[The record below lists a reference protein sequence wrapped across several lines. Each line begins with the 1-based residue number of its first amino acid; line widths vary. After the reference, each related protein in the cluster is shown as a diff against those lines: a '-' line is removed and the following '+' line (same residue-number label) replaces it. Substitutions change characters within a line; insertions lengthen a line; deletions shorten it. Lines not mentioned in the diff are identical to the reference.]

1 MAEKEFSFKTLLL
14 FISRIFHRRL
24 LKNTHFQQRSNRDC
38 NSNALNIK
46 IQKYPSLILKSESES
61 EFSSQTLIFDVEGAL
76 LKPSSLFHYF
86 MLVAFEAGGLI
97 RALVLLLL
105 YPIIWLVNENI
116 GINTMVFVCF
126 FGIKKDN
133 FRVGRSVLPKFFL
146 EDVGFEGFEVLMRY
160 GRKVG
165 VSELPRVM
173 IEAFLRDYLEVD
185 FVVGKELKVFHGYYV
200 GLMEDATKTSLN
212 LQAMFGDE
220 KMNSKEV
227 VGFES
232 FHKSLEHHYFS
243 QCKEIYLVNETE
255 KKKWKNLP
263 REKYPKPLV
272 FHDGRLAFK
281 PTPISTLVMFF
292 WIPFGIFL
300 FTFRFLIGV
309 SLPYSINIPILA
321 FSGMRLKQSKPIP
334 TPKKIENQK
343 GVLYVSNHRTLMDP
357 IYVSGGLRKKLTA
370 MIYSLSKVC
379 EIVAPIKTVRLTR
392 DRETDAEM
400 MEKML
405 KQGDVAVCP
414 EGTTCREPYLLR
426 FSPLFAEVSDEIIPV
441 AIHVEV
447 GMFYG
452 TTASGYKVL
461 DPVFFFMNPHLT
473 YSINFLEKISTSEIF
488 MSKKSRTEVANYV
501 QGVIGRALGFE
512 CTNLTRKDKYL
523 MLAGNEGFVGKSKSS
538 NNSS

>member
-1 MAEKEFSFKTLLL
+1 MAEKEFCFKTLLL
-14 FISRIFHRRL
+14 FVSRIFHRRL

-38 NSNALNIK
+38 YSNALNIK

-86 MLVAFEAGGLI
+86 MLVAFEAGGLV

-105 YPIIWLVNENI
+105 YPIIWLVNEDIGMNI
-116 GINTMVFVCF
+116 MVFVCF

-133 FRVGRSVLPKFFL
+133 FRVGRSVLPKFVL
-146 EDVGFEGFEVLMRY
+146 EDVGYEGFEVLMRY
-160 GRKVG
+160 GKKVG

-185 FVVGKELKVFHGYYV
+185 FVVGKELKVFHGYFV

-212 LQAMFGDE
+212 LQAMFGEE

-227 VGFES
+227 VGFGS

-281 PTPISTLVMFF
+281 PTPISTLVMFI

-300 FTFRFLIGV
+300 FTFRFLIGI
-309 SLPYSINIPILA
+309 SLPYSINTPILA

-357 IYVSGGLRKKLTA
+357 IYVSGGLRKQLTA
-370 MIYSLSKVC
+370 MIYSLSKAC

-461 DPVFFFMNPHLT
+461 DPLFFFMNPHLT
-473 YSINFLEKISTSEIF
+473 YSIKFLEKISTSEIF
-488 MSKKSRTEVANYV
+488 MRKKSRTEVANYV

-512 CTNLTRKDKYL
+512 CTNLTRKHKYL